1 MALEMEYK
9 KIPVEKIKDMNGF
22 TPQTEDIHH
31 LRGLANSLRFHG
43 MKFPILVRK
52 IDNGYLLIDG
62 RKRLIAWKTCN
73 LGTEIPCLVLSKHEA
88 LIESSLVSFEP
99 CVPIAEKENS
109 QKVLD
114 LYTMVSVNHIRSD
127 IDKNVRDN
135 IVKYLH
141 ETVGLGYSAIAQ
153 RIGYSKAG
161 VQKILNRMKARKETD
176 VATEVMPGHSLKR
189 LQTQLG
195 KLAETIP
202 SSLDNA
208 EAVKEAMEV
217 VSSYISNLLKEE

>member
-52 IDNGYLLIDG
+52 ID
-62 RKRLIAWKTCN
+62 N